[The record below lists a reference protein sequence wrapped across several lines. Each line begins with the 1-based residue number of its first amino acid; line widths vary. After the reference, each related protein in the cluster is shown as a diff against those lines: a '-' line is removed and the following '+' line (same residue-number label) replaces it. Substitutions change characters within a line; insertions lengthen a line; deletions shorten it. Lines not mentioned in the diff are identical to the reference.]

1 MRITSLLAVGLT
13 AVSMSACT
21 VTTTAEIPAAPV
33 ESASVIAGPTASEE
47 IVAPS
52 KMSVKELAVAE
63 TWDEMPPRLKIQIC
77 DLFLEN
83 NRNGVADFFMNSSL
97 LGTDRDEADFI
108 DLMGVVQVFLVTS
121 C

>member
-1 MRITSLLAVGLT
+1 
-13 AVSMSACT
+13 
-21 VTTTAEIPAAPV
+21 
-33 ESASVIAGPTASEE
+33 
-47 IVAPS
+47 
-52 KMSVKELAVAE
+52 MSVKELAVAE
-63 TWDEMPPRLKIQIC
+63 TWGEMPPRLKIQIC
-77 DLFLEN
+77 DLFMEN